1 MTRKD
6 YDNFMS
12 TMNKELG
19 ISKQEIKNILKASGV
34 GSFKQ
39 LPRSELRAILR
50 AHRFMNDN
58 AVSHFVEPPVNL
70 DEALKCPIPEC
81 EGERQ
86 KEPRRKG
93 RGKGWICSI
102 GGNKHATVFRIA
114 KIVKV
119 TREEEGGETD
129 LDKIMEWLLHESK
142 DKEKTP

>member
-1 MTRKD
+1 MTRKE
-6 YDNFMS
+6 YDNFM
-12 TMNKELG
+12 TKMNKELG

-39 LPRSELRAILR
+39 LPRAELRAILR

-58 AVSHFVEPPVNL
+58 AASHFVEPPINF

-86 KEPRRKG
+86 KETRR
-93 RGKGWICSI
+93 RGKGWTCSI

-114 KIVKV
+114 QIVKV
-119 TREEEGGETD
+119 TREAQGGETD

-142 DKEKTP
+142 DKEETP